1 MLSFIRAFK
10 SWLLHSWQ
18 IQFSSSSC
26 SYLAQLVFDKLKENY
41 SLLSK
46 VWVGT
51 CPAQRGSGNY
61 TALVS
66 RRRKKYFPYFNFANL
81 IHFYPSRETF
91 YQGSF
96 GGWVYALLMRVW
108 IIVLQMLWSSSA
120 LILIAILRLPPGSWY
135 PVSPWAWSAQ
145 LQRGWWKYQIFDIL
159 SSLSLVQLLLALLYL
174 LYSCPLVIFPQHH
187 HFKFEKQPWHIN
199 SMFCRDTWNTIWDKR
214 ENQCRHTAHVSAG
227 PLGHSNKHSG
237 DATDKARDDW
247 NEWDKE
253 AARAGSWA
261 FILLITNLFRVLVR
275 AVSPN
280 YHLVMLKS

>member
-96 GGWVYALLMRVW
+96 GGWVYALLMRVRV
-108 IIVLQMLWSSSA
+108 IVLQMLWSSSA
-120 LILIAILRLPPGSWY
+120 LILITIFRLPPGSWY
-135 PVSPWAWSAQ
+135 PVSVTLS
-145 LQRGWWKYQIFDIL
+145 LVSRDTERMMKISDIWYSL
-159 SSLSLVQLLLALLYL
+159 SSLVQLFLALLYL
-174 LYSCPLVIFPQHH
+174 LYSCPLVSFPQHH

-199 SMFCRDTWNTIWDKR
+199 SMFCRDTLETRFEIKEKIN
-214 ENQCRHTAHVSAG
+214 AG
-227 PLGHSNKHSG
+227 
-237 DATDKARDDW
+237 T
-247 NEWDKE
+247 
-253 AARAGSWA
+253 
-261 FILLITNLFRVLVR
+261 RVR
-275 AVSPN
+275 WPTRSF
-280 YHLVMLKS
+280 K